1 MRRMLGLAPSPAD
14 LWRARKLLAAK
25 VEEEEE
31 EKKQEPVKKVKAQ
44 ADDDEAEAKEEE
56 EQPAKKVKAQAQEA
70 EKEEE
75 EQPARQQE
83 DPAVIEEEAEEEE
96 GKEGKPRAA
105 TAPWARRMRKSL
117 DQRQPWERDAKPE
130 GVPVASADG
139 RVSAA
144 ALQVGLYLPLLLPP
158 CSFGDDLNFCLGQR
172 WLIEPLDDGAGSS
185 LPADLYAQQR
195 LARLTARPT
204 PQGASRLTASSA
216 AGACDSGLSGAGS
229 PQCWTLAYDQCID
242 GFASRAH
249 LPRHV
254 VANEPSVLASLYQ
267 STFSSGSFGN
277 PATPPAQYSRVCLAN
292 TATAG
297 SQACKDVAPN
307 DYLIQVV
314 GIRPA
319 SYGPCDFQAGAVYV
333 VTAAVDVGGRVEAYN
348 TSSPALSRR

>member
-1 MRRMLGLAPSPAD
+1 MLGLAPSPAD

-158 CSFGDDLNFCLGQR
+158 CSFGDDLNFVGAFMTTNQASCGRGWR
-172 WLIEPLDDGAGSS
+172 WE
-185 LPADLYAQQR
+185 
-195 LARLTARPT
+195 
-204 PQGASRLTASSA
+204 
-216 AGACDSGLSGAGS
+216 
-229 PQCWTLAYDQCID
+229 
-242 GFASRAH
+242 
-249 LPRHV
+249 
-254 VANEPSVLASLYQ
+254 
-267 STFSSGSFGN
+267 
-277 PATPPAQYSRVCLAN
+277 
-292 TATAG
+292 
-297 SQACKDVAPN
+297 
-307 DYLIQVV
+307 
-314 GIRPA
+314 
-319 SYGPCDFQAGAVYV
+319 
-333 VTAAVDVGGRVEAYN
+333 GGRLRQGCGRAG
-348 TSSPALSRR
+348 PGCWAALAGLPGRCTPVLRQRKWE